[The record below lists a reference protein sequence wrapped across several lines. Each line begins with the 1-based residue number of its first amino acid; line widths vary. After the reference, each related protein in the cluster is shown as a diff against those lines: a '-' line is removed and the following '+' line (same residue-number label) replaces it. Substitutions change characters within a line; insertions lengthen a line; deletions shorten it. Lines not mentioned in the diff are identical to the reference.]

1 MSPLLDSLLAS
12 LKKTP
17 REIDSHQIIKAWEF
31 ASLAHTGQNRLSG
44 DPFITHPTA
53 VAINLA
59 HWNMDT
65 TTIVAGLL
73 HDTIEDGGATRE
85 DLVKEFGP
93 EVATLVDGVT
103 KVTSVHFTG
112 SVKEEFVENL
122 RKMLLVMAKD
132 LRVIFVKLADRL
144 HNMQTIQFL
153 SPKSQNENSL
163 ETLEIYAPLAERLG
177 MGEVKGQLEDL
188 AFPYVYPSEHKKLL
202 QEAKGLYDESNKVV
216 ERFRRDLLKDLTPQI
231 PSAVINIR
239 KKHLYSLFKKLKRPE
254 NGGDITKIYDLVAAR
269 IIVDTLENC
278 YLALGIVHNLFRPV
292 PYLGIKDYIASPK
305 PNGYQSIHTRV
316 FGPQGRIVEVQIRS
330 QKMHEEAEMGITA
343 HWMYSQ
349 LKAKGTS
356 KSKFENFVVPEK
368 LKWVQQLVTWQESVS
383 DNDEFMRSLKLDTF
397 QDRIL
402 VFTPIGYL

>member
-1 MSPLLDSLLAS
+1 
-12 LKKTP
+12 
-17 REIDSHQIIKAWEF
+17 
-31 ASLAHTGQNRLSG
+31 
-44 DPFITHPTA
+44 
-53 VAINLA
+53 
-59 HWNMDT
+59 
-65 TTIVAGLL
+65 
-73 HDTIEDGGATRE
+73 
-85 DLVKEFGP
+85 
-93 EVATLVDGVT
+93 
-103 KVTSVHFTG
+103 
-112 SVKEEFVENL
+112 
-122 RKMLLVMAKD
+122 
-132 LRVIFVKLADRL
+132 
-144 HNMQTIQFL
+144 
-153 SPKSQNENSL
+153 
-163 ETLEIYAPLAERLG
+163 

-402 VFTPIGYL
+402 VFTPIGDVYDLPIKSSPIDFAYAVHTDLGHQAHGAKINNNLIYE